1 MTELIRTALL
11 EVPPSVAYAVVVDV
25 LSYPEFVPGCKSVS
39 VLETHAAGLVAE
51 VAVAGKGIHESFVT
65 TNQHRLDEMVLMSLR
80 EGPFEC
86 LEGQWSFTALGD
98 IGCRID
104 LRIEYIPKGVLARL
118 LSAFADMM
126 ANKMVDA
133 FSERIVAEHRRRSA
147 AGG

>member
-11 EVPPSVAYAVVVDV
+11 EVPPSVAYDVVVDV
-25 LSYPEFVPGCKSVS
+25 LSYPKFVPGCKSVS

-65 TNQHRLDEMVLMSLR
+65 TNQHHLDEMVVMSLR
-80 EGPFEC
+80 EGPFER
-86 LEGQWSFTALGD
+86 LEGHWSFTALGD

-118 LSAFADMM
+118 MSVFADKM

-133 FSERIVAEHRRRSA
+133 FSERILAEHRQRDT